1 MSDIIPFGEVAK
13 ADLPAYFN
21 TEDLGSNLNQ
31 GASIPS
37 LSIRGKVFRIQKD
50 GEELP
55 LTRHDPE
62 LGDNVPV
69 QVIST
74 VVLEQGPFG
83 ARIYY
88 RGQYDPEK
96 ASGPVCF
103 SLDGQRPDAA
113 APEPQASTCAACPH
127 AVKGSKMTMSG
138 LPTTACT
145 LQRRLA
151 VVMAA
156 KLDGPALL
164 LRLAPTSAFDKE
176 TKNAQN
182 GWFAWKQYCDFLASR
197 GVRHTA
203 QVVTMIR
210 FDPNSESPK
219 LLFKPE
225 RFLTKEEWEIVKP
238 RITSDEVKRLLFP
251 SQARPEPQLHSQPE
265 PQLHSQPEPQLHSQ
279 PEPQPEAQ
287 AEQLELPFE
296 SGGATIQ
303 KRTVGKQKAPQP
315 TDQVAKVLE
324 AWADD

>member
-1 MSDIIPFGEVAK
+1 MSNKIIPFGEVAK
-13 ADLPAYFN
+13 VNLPAYFD
-21 TEDLGSNLNQ
+21 TEELGSNLSQ
-31 GASIPS
+31 GVSIPS

-96 ASGPVCF
+96 VSAPVCF

-151 VVMAA
+151 VVMVAN
-156 KLDGPALL
+156 LDGPALL

-197 GVRHTA
+197 GVQHTA

-210 FDPNSESPK
+210 FDPNSEAPK

-225 RFLTKEEWEIVKP
+225 RFLTKEEWKIVKP

-251 SQARPEPQLHSQPE
+251 TQGQPRPEVQHGVYQ
-265 PQLHSQPEPQLHSQ
+265 
-279 PEPQPEAQ
+279 EAQ
-287 AEQLELPFE
+287 QEAQQEARQLDPPFE
-296 SGGATIQ
+296 FGGATIQ
-303 KRTVGKQKAPQP
+303 KRTVGKQKAPQT